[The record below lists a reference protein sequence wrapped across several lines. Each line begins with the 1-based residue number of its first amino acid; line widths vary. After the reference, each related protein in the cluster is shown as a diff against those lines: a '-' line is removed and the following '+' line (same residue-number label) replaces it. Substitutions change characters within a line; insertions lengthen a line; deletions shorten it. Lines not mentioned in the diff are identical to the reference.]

1 MAGARDDMVIRPLLR
16 RGRRQSVRD
25 KVRERAQE
33 ERKTERSRK
42 QKSRLLRRTRRALR
56 GRVQAARARARAKPK
71 APGGFKPNAGT
82 AIKGVGV
89 VVTVIAV
96 IAELIIQGGR
106 AARRA
111 SGHSSRLVDATDA
124 HTLYGGMDEAIS
136 ADLAAVSFVEGNE
149 DLLRIIGRQGRVNE
163 QIADLMHE
171 KRRLALIQ
179 AQGADKINRDPALDA
194 PETLIDMLIAKANKA
209 GLKGLAD
216 KAGSAVRSK
225 TLKGPITTGR

>member
-1 MAGARDDMVIRPLLR
+1 MAGAREDMVIRPLLR
-16 RGRRQSVRD
+16 RGRRKSVRD

-33 ERKTERSRK
+33 ERKTERTRK
-42 QKSRLLRRTRRALR
+42 QKNRILRRTSRALR
-56 GRVQAARARARAKPK
+56 NRAQVSRARKPSGGLASGAGK
-71 APGGFKPNAGT
+71 AV
-82 AIKGVGV
+82 KGAGV
-89 VVTVIAV
+89 VVAIVAAIG
-96 IAELIIQGGR
+96 ELIIQGGR

-179 AQGADKINRDPALDA
+179 AQGADKINRDPELDA
-194 PETLIDMLIAKANKA
+194 PETLVDMLIAKANKA